1 MKFFCLVKRITLTLI
16 SFVFRPVNISKSEV
30 TDFSI
35 FLRKE
40 NGKKIKL
47 IKVKSVIV
55 LSIIIL
61 IK

>member
-1 MKFFCLVKRITLTLI
+1 MKSFCLVKIITVTLF
-16 SFVFRPVNISKSEV
+16 SFVFRPLNISKSEV

-47 IKVKSVIV
+47 IKVKSVII
-55 LSIIIL
+55 LSIIAL
-61 IK
+61 